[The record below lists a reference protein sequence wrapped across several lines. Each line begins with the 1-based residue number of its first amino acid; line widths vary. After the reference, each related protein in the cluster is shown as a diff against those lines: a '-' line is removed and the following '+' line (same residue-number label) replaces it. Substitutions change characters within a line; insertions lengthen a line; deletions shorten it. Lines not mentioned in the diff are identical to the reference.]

1 MCKNNLIKLYLP
13 IYLLINIYQVLD
25 QRGVGELVKIAT
37 ERGRKARPNLKVSI
51 ALEDTASVA
60 SVVQNSSTVPLTD

>member
-1 MCKNNLIKLYLP
+1 MNY
-13 IYLLINIYQVLD
+13 IYQVLD

-51 ALEDTASVA
+51 ALEDTASA
-60 SVVQNSSTVPLTD
+60 AQFIYSSFG